1 MEIFGIPLQAFMG
14 QLLLGLVNGAFY
26 ALLSL
31 GLAVIFGLLGIVN
44 FAHGALYML
53 GAFAAWIMLD
63 KFGINY
69 WYALFLAPLVVGL
82 LGVVIER
89 LFLQHLYKLDP
100 LYGLLL
106 TFGLALIAEGVFRE
120 LYGVSGQN
128 YNVPELLSGATNLGF
143 MVLPNYRA
151 WVVLVSLSV
160 CLGTWFV
167 IERTRLGAY
176 LRAGTENAPLVQA
189 FGINVP
195 VMVMCTYGAGAA
207 LAALAGVLAAPI
219 IQVNPLMGS
228 NLIIVVFAVV
238 VIGCPDHSGQPA
250 DGSNLIIVVFAVVV
264 IGGMG
269 SILGSVVSGLGL
281 GLVEGL
287 TRVFYPEAS
296 NIVVFVIMVL
306 VLMVRPAGLFGKE
319 S

>member
-1 MEIFGIPLQAFMG
+1 MEIFGIPHQAFLG

-26 ALLSL
+26 AMLSL
-31 GLAVIFGLLGIVN
+31 GLAVIFGLLGVVN

-53 GAFAAWIMLD
+53 GAFAAWLMLD
-63 KFGINY
+63 KLGLNY
-69 WYALFLAPLVVGL
+69 WFALVLAPLAVGAF
-82 LGVVIER
+82 GVVIER
-89 LFLQHLYKLDP
+89 LFLKHLYKLDP

-106 TFGLALIAEGVFRE
+106 TFGLALIVEGVFRE
-120 LYGVSGQN
+120 LYGASGQS
-128 YNVPELLSGATNLGF
+128 YPVPELLSGATNLGF
-143 MVLPNYRA
+143 MILPNYRA
-151 WVVLVSLSV
+151 WVVAVSLAV
-160 CLGTWFV
+160 CLGTWFT

-176 LRAGTENAPLVQA
+176 LRAGTENAPLVQT

-195 VMVMCTYGAGAA
+195 MMVMLTYGAGAA

-238 VIGCPDHSGQPA
+238 VIG
-250 DGSNLIIVVFAVVV
+250 
-264 IGGMG
+264 GMG
-269 SILGSVVSGLGL
+269 SILGSVITGLAL
-281 GLVEGL
+281 GLVEGM

-319 S
+319 A